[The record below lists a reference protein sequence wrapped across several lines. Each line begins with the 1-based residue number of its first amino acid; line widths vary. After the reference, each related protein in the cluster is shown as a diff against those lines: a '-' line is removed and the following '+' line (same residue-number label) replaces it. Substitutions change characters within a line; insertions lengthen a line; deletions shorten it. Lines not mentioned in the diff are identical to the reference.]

1 VGVDG
6 KAQHPQAVRE
16 VVLPYRR
23 VPLDQELP
31 APDVVD
37 EDIEA
42 ALLGVDALDERLDLR
57 RLEVVDLDCDPLVAR
72 GTDELGR
79 LLDRLRL
86 VILRAPLPRR
96 ATGAIDRRARLTQ
109 RNCRASPSAARR
121 AGYQSHLSLQ
131 RVGHA
136 PITPCER

>member
-57 RLEVVDLDCDPLVAR
+57 RLEVVDLDCDPLAAR

-86 VILRAPLPRR
+86 VILRTPLTRR
-96 ATGAIDRRARLTQ
+96 ATGAIHSRARFSQRDRRATSRP
-109 RNCRASPSAARR
+109 AGR
-121 AGYQSHLSLQ
+121 AGHESHLAFQ
-131 RVGHA
+131 RVCH
-136 PITPCER
+136 TPLHTP